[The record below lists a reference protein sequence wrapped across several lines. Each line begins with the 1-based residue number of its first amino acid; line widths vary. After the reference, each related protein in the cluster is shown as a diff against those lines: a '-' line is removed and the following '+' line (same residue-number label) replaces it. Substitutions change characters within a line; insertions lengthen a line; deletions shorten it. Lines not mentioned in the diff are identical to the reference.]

1 MSGNNSIRLSLAAL
15 AVPALL
21 LAAAPAAHAKISD
34 DELPRLDE
42 HTALTLGGQS
52 LKLGVL
58 AFDYGITDWL
68 TVGTDPPSW
77 AARAVLPILVP
88 NLHAKLVAY
97 RGYPWWFSV
106 EAAGYWADLTNTD
119 LSSGSLLVVP
129 LTAFG
134 SYYVRPDIGIHG
146 EICYSIVDAFG
157 SGNISNS
164 EVAGA
169 AAVRSVQLGLMGEY
183 RLTRVVAL
191 TLRGRYQPYA
201 GQLAFQA
208 SSSGDPFTQFQADAR
223 LALKDPH
230 PYSVIAGAAFL
241 WDHFRFTVGVGYGN
255 YFIPGL
261 NIAVP
266 GKGFVPDASLYFVL

>member
-1 MSGNNSIRLSLAAL
+1 MRINAIRLSLAAL

-21 LAAAPAAHAKISD
+21 AATAPAARAHVSD

-42 HTALTLGGQS
+42 HTALTLGGRS

-58 AFDYGITDWL
+58 AFDYGITDRL
-68 TVGTDPPSW
+68 TIGTDPPSW

-88 NLHAKLVAY
+88 NLHAKFVAY
-97 RGYPWWFSV
+97 HADPWWVSLQV
-106 EAAGYWADLTNTD
+106 AGYWADLSNTD

-146 EICYSIVDAFG
+146 ELNYNIVNAFG
-157 SGNISNS
+157 TGDVSNS

-169 AAVRSVQLGLMGEY
+169 AAVRSFQIGAMGEY

-191 TLRGRYQPYA
+191 TLRGRFQPYA
-201 GQLAFQA
+201 GPLAFEA
-208 SSSGDPFTQFQADAR
+208 SSNSDPFTQFQANAR
-223 LALKDPH
+223 LTLKDPH
-230 PYSVIAGAAFL
+230 PYAVIAGAAFL
-241 WDHFRFTVGVGYGN
+241 WEHFRFTVGVGYGN

>member
-1 MSGNNSIRLSLAAL
+1 MVITTTTERAQPEHQVLLSWDLAPKLENGMFAF
-15 AVPALL
+15 VP
-21 LAAAPAAHAKISD
+21 PPDAHKID
-34 DELPRLDE
+34 FE
-42 HTALTLGGQS
+42 
-52 LKLGVL
+52 V
-58 AFDYGITDWL
+58 
-68 TVGTDPPSW
+68 
-77 AARAVLPILVP
+77 ARA
-88 NLHAKLVAY
+88 
-97 RGYPWWFSV
+97 
-106 EAAGYWADLTNTD
+106 AG
-119 LSSGSLLVVP
+119 
-129 LTAFG
+129 
-134 SYYVRPDIGIHG
+134 
-146 EICYSIVDAFG
+146 
-157 SGNISNS
+157 
-164 EVAGA
+164 
-169 AAVRSVQLGLMGEY
+169 VRSVQLGLMGEY